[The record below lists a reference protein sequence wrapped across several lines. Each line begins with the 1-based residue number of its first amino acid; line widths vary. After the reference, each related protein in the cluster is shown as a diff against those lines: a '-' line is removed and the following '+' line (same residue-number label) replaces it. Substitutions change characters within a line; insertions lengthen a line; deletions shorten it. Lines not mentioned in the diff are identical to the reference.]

1 MPSMSA
7 RASVPLF
14 RSGGFPASPRT
25 DDSACS
31 AADHPG
37 VECLRWMG
45 LKIACGLTPDDPV
58 LLRRH
63 QLTTEQLI
71 GAGVLAPV
79 PAQEQALRLLYSAAH
94 NPLLPWHWRWA
105 CLDQLQRPLA
115 ALVALARTDDAL
127 AARVQRFQ
135 WCLSQSPLKES

>member
-1 MPSMSA
+1 MPSMIPTPTT
-7 RASVPLF
+7 PLF
-14 RSGGFPASPRT
+14 HSGGFPAGPRA
-25 DDSACS
+25 DDGTCT

-45 LKIACGLTPDDPV
+45 LKIACGLTPDDPA
-58 LLRRH
+58 LLRQH
-63 QLTTEQLI
+63 QLATEQLI
-71 GAGVLAPV
+71 GAGVLTPA
-79 PAQEQALRLLYSAAH
+79 PAQEQALRLLYGAAH

-115 ALVALARTDDAL
+115 ALVALARTDEAL

-135 WCLSQSPLKES
+135 WCLSHSPLKES